1 MILTEVSRRSGLIM
15 AAGPT
20 LKMTIML
27 KTAAVT
33 KVREIFPVIYKT
45 DRKTVDEFRLCIPL
59 YPEVTL
65 AGERAKKVTYQ
76 TTFLLIIGR
85 FVIYFIAPE

>member
-1 MILTEVSRRSGLIM
+1 M

-45 DRKTVDEFRLCIPL
+45 DRKTVNEFRLCIPL

-65 AGERAKKVTYQ
+65 AGERAKKGYISNN
-76 TTFLLIIGR
+76 FFANNWKICHLLYCTRMI
-85 FVIYFIAPE
+85 